1 MILSR
6 FWYAVLG
13 AALAFA
19 AFLLFLSTSVANRNA
34 QKTADQ
40 LLTAASKSVGWYLAD
55 DARTRATTLIPL
67 ALDPEVRSALAKAND
82 QPRLKDVDGKSR
94 AKVKEKLRVW
104 RESQPSG
111 KVFDAVWAVDRSGR
125 VIANDNFEQGT
136 GSEHFELGG
145 YSLVAD
151 ALHGWIRDDAWVLE
165 GRIYKMVA
173 RPVENAVNSTPVGA
187 IVAAKVVDDAYAQ
200 TISDSTG
207 AAVAFYANANRIA
220 SGAPPDFNKAA
231 LEVNE
236 TDIRGLDEDEYYQ
249 TKGRTAPM
257 LLRRNAGFDTS
268 VVFARM
274 KGEAWDL
281 GAGFVVGHR
290 QATVSSPL
298 EYQGLANDKDKGT
311 VPTLFIVLA
320 AAGAVLIGLFL
331 SLVEHTMPL
340 AKFRGA
346 IKDLADKKSDTDVLK
361 PSTFRG
367 TYKKIAA
374 HVNDALDK
382 VAAQSG
388 VDRGPADLESVL
400 GPLPAQPQ
408 MSAFAV
414 PEAAPSGD
422 GTPEPAESRPR
433 AVPKPKKSLP
443 KPPSSRGGDEQDEA
457 VAPPPPRRSAPQAD
471 DEPEPKQEERGPDT
485 EQVST
490 GLSELIDPEEMGSMA
505 AAPKPPRRSSPEADR
520 SDDEKEPEAL
530 DADDEEAQWRKVY
543 EEFKA
548 LKEELG
554 ESTRKLTYEKFRG
567 TLQRNKEALM
577 ARHKCSKV
585 KFRVYEKQG
594 RAALKASPVK

>member
-13 AALAFA
+13 AGLAFA

-55 DARTRATTLIPL
+55 DARTRATSLIPL
-67 ALDPEVRSALAKAND
+67 ALDPEVRSTLAAAND
-82 QPRLKDVDGKSR
+82 KSRLKDVDGKAR

-111 KVFDAVWAVDRSGR
+111 KVFDAVWAVDRYGR

-136 GSEHFELGG
+136 DSEHFELGG

-151 ALHGWIRDDAWVLE
+151 ALHGWIRDDAWVLD

-220 SGAPPDFNKAA
+220 SGAPPNFNKAA

-236 TDIRGLDEDEYYQ
+236 TDIRALDGDEYYQ

-257 LLRRNAGFDTS
+257 MLRQNAGFDTS

-281 GAGFVVGHR
+281 GAGYVVGHR

-298 EYQGLANDKDKGT
+298 EYQGLANDNDKGS
-311 VPTLFIVLA
+311 VPTVFIVLA
-320 AAGAVLIGLFL
+320 AVGAVLIGLFL
-331 SLVEHTMPL
+331 SVVEHTVPL

-346 IKDLADKKSDTDVLK
+346 MKDLADKKSDTDVLK

-374 HVNDALDK
+374 YVNDALDK
-382 VAAQSG
+382 VAAQAG

-414 PEAAPSGD
+414 PETAPD
-422 GTPEPAESRPR
+422 GTPDPAESQPR

-443 KPPSSRGGDEQDEA
+443 KPPSSRSGEKEEPA
-457 VAPPPPRRSAPQAD
+457 APPPPRRSAPQAD
-471 DEPEPKQEERGPDT
+471 DAPDEDRAPDT

-505 AAPKPPRRSSPEADR
+505 AAPKPPRRSSPETAD
-520 SDDEKEPEAL
+520 DGDEA
-530 DADDEEAQWRKVY
+530 DASDDEEAQWQEVY

-554 ESTRKLTYEKFRG
+554 ESTQKLTYEKFRG

-577 ARHKCSKV
+577 ARHKCTRV